1 MRGCIIRYFP
11 TASMQDLELAIFEVV
26 ADTPFGRP
34 AAFIG
39 QMCLFMTDHID
50 QLDACL
56 RKQFYPV
63 CKKVRVRP
71 VSQQLR
77 EPLAGPPY
85 APDRSR
91 VLG

>member
-1 MRGCIIRYFP
+1 MTNDRPPSYTG
-11 TASMQDLELAIFEVV
+11 QDLELAIFEVV

-39 QMCLFMTDHID
+39 QMCLFMTDHIE

-63 CKKVRVRP
+63 CKKVRYFYTRIT
-71 VSQQLR
+71 
-77 EPLAGPPY
+77 
-85 APDRSR
+85 DRNS
-91 VLG
+91 L